1 MTVKSETT
9 SQQGV
14 GFLRECLNVC
24 VCAWEERKLKG
35 E

>member
-14 GFLRECLNVC
+14 GLLRECLNVC
-24 VCAWEERKLKG
+24 VCVYLGGKET
-35 E
+35 